1 MPLAVACAQAVA
13 VGSGYLFPGTQAPKY
28 VTGSAVCM
36 ALSIAGGI
44 FTIIYQILLHRENK
58 RRDSI
63 EGGKPDATVRP
74 DTATYAD
81 DAPGFRYL
89 E

>member
-1 MPLAVACAQAVA
+1 M
-13 VGSGYLFPGTQAPKY
+13 
-28 VTGSAVCM
+28 GSAVCM
-36 ALSIAGGI
+36 SLSAGGSI
-44 FTIIYQILLHRENK
+44 FCGIYQYMTHRENK
-58 RRDSI
+58 KRDVK
-63 EGGKPDATVRP
+63 EGGKPAEGFRP

>member
-1 MPLAVACAQAVA
+1 M
-13 VGSGYLFPGTQAPKY
+13 
-28 VTGSAVCM
+28 GSAVC
-36 ALSIAGGI
+36 LSLSAGGSI
-44 FTIIYQILLHRENK
+44 FTGIYQVLLHRENK
-58 RRDSI
+58 RRDAD
-63 EGGKPDATVRP
+63 EGGPPAEGFRP